1 MKRWLLKVFERFNK
15 VTENTEESFKK
26 VANLEQFNDVFI
38 ITNKRV
44 YKAWIMKKT
53 SRLLQIFIWE
63 SKKEVII
70 NTIGQANSSVI
81 PFGKDSY
88 LIINKKD
95 ICDYL

>member
-1 MKRWLLKVFERFNK
+1 MKR
-15 VTENTEESFKK
+15 
-26 VANLEQFNDVFI
+26 
-38 ITNKRV
+38 TN
-44 YKAWIMKKT
+44 
-53 SRLLQIFIWE
+53 RLLQIFIWE

-95 ICDYL
+95 IYDYL

>member
-1 MKRWLLKVFERFNK
+1 MKR
-15 VTENTEESFKK
+15 
-26 VANLEQFNDVFI
+26 
-38 ITNKRV
+38 
-44 YKAWIMKKT
+44 T

-81 PFGKDSY
+81 PFGEDSY

>member
-1 MKRWLLKVFERFNK
+1 MNHQLIVQKNFLKFD
-15 VTENTEESFKK
+15 
-26 VANLEQFNDVFI
+26 DVFI
-38 ITNKRV
+38 VTNRKV
-44 YKAWIMKKT
+44 YKAWVMKRT

-70 NTIGQANSSVI
+70 NTIGQANSNVI

-95 ICDYL
+95 ICSYL